1 MKIHKEG
8 KKVLLKEFVIIVLLT
23 IGLIYTPYTTFFYI
37 ILLFSIFIFTLTL
50 YFFRVPNRKLELK
63 DGVIYAPCDG
73 KIVVIEETIEKEF
86 FKDNRIQISIFM
98 SPLNVHNQIYPICGK
113 ISYIKYHTG
122 KYLFAWDSKAST
134 DNESCST
141 VIENKKISILC
152 KQIAGALARRIITYA
167 NINDIVNIGD
177 ELGFIKFGSRVDIF
191 LPIGTNVKV
200 NINDKTVS
208 GKTVIGTF

>member
-8 KKVLLKEFVIIVLLT
+8 KKVLLKGIVIIVLFT
-23 IGLIYTPYTTFFYI
+23 IGLIYTSYTTFFYS
-37 ILLFSIFIFTLTL
+37 ILLFSLFIFTLTL

-63 DGVIYAPCDG
+63 DGVIFAPCDG

-86 FKDNRIQISIFM
+86 FKDKRIQISIFM
-98 SPLNVHNQIYPICGK
+98 SPLNVHNQIYPISGK
-113 ISYIKYHTG
+113 ISYVKYHPG
-122 KYLFAWDSKAST
+122 KFLFAWDSKAST

-167 NINDIVNIGD
+167 NINKNVNVGD

-191 LPIGTNVKV
+191 LPIGTKVKV